1 LERSLLVV
9 HVMSEMENGVP
20 SACSVSDV
28 RLTST
33 IESDFYFHKRN
44 ISRERQKSLLT
55 VEDLWAE
62 ALSSLEFC
70 PLFALGSASGGFL
83 DFVQLLKLH

>member
-70 PLFALGSASGGFL
+70 PLFALGT
-83 DFVQLLKLH
+83 